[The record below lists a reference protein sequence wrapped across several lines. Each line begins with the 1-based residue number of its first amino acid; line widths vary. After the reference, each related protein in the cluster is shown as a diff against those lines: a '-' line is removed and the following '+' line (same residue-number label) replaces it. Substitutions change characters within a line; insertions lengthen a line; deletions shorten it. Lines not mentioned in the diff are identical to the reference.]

1 MRLKMRIADI
11 LPGRVVGRTALAA
24 LAVMAALAS
33 PVSATAT
40 LTCDIKDANVT
51 FDFVATTGRDDG
63 TIVGVVGG
71 SLKMKGAKA
80 EVPVTFEHLAQQ
92 WSYEKDRRIGLRIE
106 QEGDAPSFHLVIL
119 ARGVGNE
126 GKYAGRYV
134 LKVQGG
140 GTTKTFKG
148 KVTNCEEG

>member
-1 MRLKMRIADI
+1 MRIAQI
-11 LPGRVVGRTALAA
+11 VPGFCQSRTALAA
-24 LAVMAALAS
+24 LAIMAALAS
-33 PVSATAT
+33 PAAATAT

-51 FDFVATTGRDDG
+51 FDLMATTGRGDG
-63 TIVGVVGG
+63 TIVGIVGG

-80 EVPVTFEHLAQQ
+80 EVPDTFEHLAQQ
-92 WSYEKDRRIGLRIE
+92 WSYEKDRRIGFRIE
-106 QEGDAPSFHLVIL
+106 QEGDAPNFHLVII
-119 ARGVGNE
+119 ARGVGDE

-134 LKVQGG
+134 LKVEGG